1 MENPPSHKLS
11 GFILPTKKKELKK
24 WIDSLTE
31 SIEDRKKRIEQ
42 MVFTLNTRKS
52 ALYSL
57 KQKASQDLRSFG
69 GMFLLFDNTIESEE
83 DNNEQSEGS
92 TKPTS
97 SRMLIT
103 SETNTDDY
111 TVQSDSEMTS
121 SDCHSSEWEEIDA
134 FASTP
139 SSTLIKTKNNT
150 PSKIA
155 KPKDKIFSLSRSPL
169 KNPPVLKKNLKKI
182 IRSKSTTDQ
191 RLHQLK
197 KRNGSKESILKRN
210 ETSKRSL
217 SFEKKQTIDLNTEY
231 QQFKKEIMRA
241 KTSSRESILKNN
253 DNSLDLNEDFT
264 KTTSS
269 IISYSEEYGM
279 NNQINREKSQKKLL
293 IEFGNSPNKNE
304 FTIKKLTQKTN
315 SNEFTSNQA
324 IEKRQEKKNA
334 NNINKTSPNKQK
346 GVGKGKGKE
355 NEKRKDNKVN
365 DKRGKKKQKRK
376 KKKKKKRKLKRI
388 SSKSPKRM
396 TSKSPKRI
404 PLKST
409 KMRSDDKYHKQ
420 KKQSKIKS
428 QKSTLFGRKKR
439 MSNDLEK
446 KKLNKHSSGTP
457 NEFDDLG
464 ILSLNSILNNFFLKF
479 VKFSESEYNDE
490 NLLYWQSVNIFKQ
503 LFEDGELKKA
513 KKQAK
518 NIFNLYIKNDA
529 AKQIN
534 ISGKSR
540 NELINIFDN
549 LSNNF
554 PDKNIFNKTQRSI
567 YDMMSNDL
575 YLSFFKTP
583 LYQEII
589 QEIENEKKLQN
600 NN

>member
-1 MENPPSHKLS
+1 METPPSHKLS

-83 DNNEQSEGS
+83 DNNEQSGGS

-121 SDCHSSEWEEIDA
+121 SDCNSSEWEEIDA

-304 FTIKKLTQKTN
+304 FTIKKLTEKTN

-324 IEKRQEKKNA
+324 IEKRQEKKNT
-334 NNINKTSPNKQK
+334 NNINKTSPNNQK

-355 NEKRKDNKVN
+355 NEKRKDNRGN

-376 KKKKKKRKLKRI
+376 KKKKRKRKLKRI

-439 MSNDLEK
+439 MPNDLEK
-446 KKLNKHSSGTP
+446 QKLNKHSSGTP

-540 NELINIFDN
+540 NELIKIFDN